1 MIDKQFKKEAFK
13 QSVKDKCK
21 SSFTEK
27 HWRKLHRSRF
37 FRQSVT
43 Q

>member
-13 QSVKDKCK
+13 ESVKENVNFCIAKPLK
-21 SSFTEK
+21 
-27 HWRKLHRSRF
+27 RRLRNRF
-37 FRQSVT
+37 FRQSAI